1 MCAHKES
8 ERHAENKEKREE
20 GNTNTRI
27 KAHTRSPQHRVDKN
41 RHTITVV
48 VKQVQREQEEVDSDK
63 IVPLF
68 ERKYKKKALQMCWS
82 GKMTY
87 KHKQTARKSEGPLVA
102 PSLQVSVLRFSRRQS
117 FPRC

>member
-1 MCAHKES
+1 MQKIKN
-8 ERHAENKEKREE
+8 RE

-68 ERKYKKKALQMCWS
+68 EKNTK
-82 GKMTY
+82 T
-87 KHKQTARKSEGPLVA
+87 KHCKCAGVA
-102 PSLQVSVLRFSRRQS
+102 K
-117 FPRC
+117 

>member
-1 MCAHKES
+1 MCAHTES

-20 GNTNTRI
+20 NKGSY
-27 KAHTRSPQHRVDKN
+27 KKPPAQSGQK

-48 VKQVQREQEEVDSDK
+48 VKPVQREQEEVDSDK

-68 ERKYKKKALQMCWS
+68 EQKYKKKALPMYWS